1 MFIQVITAKVIDAEG
16 LKRQVERWESD
27 VRPGADGFL
36 GSTSGIT
43 DDGRLVVLARFDSEE
58 PARRNS
64 DRPEQ
69 GEWWTDTEKMLDEVR
84 FKDSVDVVTMRGG
97 GSDDA
102 GFVQVMRGRIIDQ
115 AKMEAIR
122 SRMDEMGAAMAAHR
136 PDVIGDVV
144 AVHADGSYTDA
155 VYFTSESDARAAEG
169 KQPPPEMQ
177 AMFEEFMSA
186 FEVDDYLDLKD
197 PWLR

>member
-1 MFIQVITAKVIDAEG
+1 MFIQVINAKVVDAEG
-16 LKRQVERWESD
+16 LKRQIDRWESD

-43 DDGRLVVLARFDSEE
+43 DDGQLVVFARFESEE
-58 PARRNS
+58 AARRNS

-69 GEWWTDTEKMLDEVR
+69 GEWWAETEKMLDNVE
-84 FKDSVDVVTMRGG
+84 FKDSVEVVTMGQG

-102 GFVQVMRGRIIDQ
+102 GFVQVMRGRVIDK
-115 AKMEAIR
+115 AKMDELR
-122 SRMDEMGAAMAAHR
+122 GRMSEMDEAMRSHR

-155 VYFTSESDARAAEG
+155 VYFTSESEARAGEAKEMSA
-169 KQPPPEMQ
+169 EMQ
-177 AMFEEFMSA
+177 AMFEEFMGA
-186 FEVDDYLDLKD
+186 FEIDDYLDLKE
-197 PWLR
+197 PRLI

>member
-1 MFIQVITAKVIDAEG
+1 MFIQVITGKVVDAEG
-16 LKRQVERWESD
+16 LKRQIDRWESEI
-27 VRPGADGFL
+27 RPGAAGFL

-43 DDGRLVVLARFDSEE
+43 SDGRMIALARFES
-58 PARRNS
+58 AAAAQANS

-69 GEWWTDTEKMLDEVR
+69 GAWWAEMEKMLDDVE
-84 FKDSVDVVTMRGG
+84 FKDSVEVVTMGRG

-102 GFVQVMRGRIIDQ
+102 GFVQVMRGHIIDK
-115 AKMEAIR
+115 AKMDELRARMSEMEAT
-122 SRMDEMGAAMAAHR
+122 MASHR

-144 AVHADGSYTDA
+144 AVHSDGTYTDA
-155 VYFTSESDARAAEG
+155 VYFTSEADARANENKEMPAEV
-169 KQPPPEMQ
+169 Q
-177 AMFEEFMSA
+177 AMFQEFMTA

>member
-1 MFIQVITAKVIDAEG
+1 MFIQVITARVVDAEG
-16 LKRQVERWESD
+16 LKGQLERWESD

-36 GSTSGIT
+36 GSTGGIT
-43 DDGRLVVLARFDSEE
+43 DDGRLVVLARFDSEGA
-58 PARRNS
+58 ARRNS

-69 GEWWTDTEKMLDEVR
+69 GEWWTETEKMLDDVQ
-84 FKDSVDVVTMRGG
+84 FKDSVEVVTMRGG

-102 GFVQVMRGRIIDQ
+102 GFVQVMRGRVVDQ
-115 AKMEAIR
+115 AKMDALR
-122 SRMDEMGAAMAAHR
+122 SRMDEMAKAMAAHR

-144 AVHADGSYTDA
+144 AVHPDASYTDA
-155 VYFTSESDARAAEG
+155 VYFTSESEARAAEG
-169 KQPPPEMQ
+169 KEPPPEVQ

-186 FEVDDYLDLKD
+186 FVVDEYLDLKD